1 MDLGHSTVSAMPAA
15 SITAAVVMFG
25 PTLGIIGNGLG
36 VRPMEA
42 VASDAPYMVVFGAFM
57 LSMAFLL

>member
-1 MDLGHSTVSAMPAA
+1 MLAA
-15 SITAAVVMFG
+15 SITAAVVMSG
-25 PTLGIIGNGLG
+25 PTQAIIGNGLG

-42 VASDAPYMVVFGAFM
+42 VASDAAYMVVFGAFM